1 MKRTLLLV
9 LLLLGGAAAGLYAA
23 GLLPWGK
30 PTDPEGPA
38 GRRPDGQRPAT
49 EDGPGLR
56 PSPAA
61 PAREVPTEEP
71 PPQRLLL
78 QRPLKTLIL
87 VERVTSW
94 PAFVASALREDPFHV
109 YRCYSADPVGPE
121 PSLNSAG
128 QEPLLEPPTAAWLG
142 QQDIDVIVLAGM
154 DPKHLEDAFWQTV
167 AERVRA
173 RSLGLFVMP
182 GFPPLKR
189 GQSVTPAVHPIFEQ
203 PSLAALLP
211 AAEPRRIEGSP
222 VPGTFTSPADAP
234 FVVTDAG
241 TEHPASRIVAFPEWS
256 RRIWQVGASG
266 PAPWGSL
273 FVYPIAALR
282 EGAVRLVDVQP
293 AKGAALPMYVLGP
306 DAAGRVLWFGASDF
320 GELTY
325 RDPRSV
331 QRWSA
336 LLHNAVV
343 FLAGRAP

>member
-30 PTDPEGPA
+30 PADPEGPGA
-38 GRRPDGQRPAT
+38 RRPDAPRPAT

-56 PSPAA
+56 PSPAG

-94 PAFVASALREDPFHV
+94 SAFIAGVLREEPLHV
-109 YRCYSADPVGPE
+109 FRTYSADPAGPE

-128 QEPLLEPPTAAWLG
+128 QEPLVEPPTAAWLA

-154 DPKHLEDAFWQTV
+154 HPARLEDAFWQAV

-173 RSLGLFVMP
+173 RSLGLLAIP
-182 GFPPLKR
+182 GWPPLKR
-189 GQSVTPAVHPIFEQ
+189 GESVTPAVHPFFEQ
-203 PSLAALLP
+203 ASLAGLLP
-211 AAEPRRIEGSP
+211 VAEPRRIEGTP
-222 VPGTFTSPADAP
+222 VPGTFQSPADAP
-234 FVVTDAG
+234 FLVTDAG

-256 RRIWQVGASG
+256 RRLWQVGASG
-266 PAPWGSL
+266 PAPWGSK
-273 FVYPIAALR
+273 FVYPIVKLR
-282 EGAVRLVDVQP
+282 EGAVTLVEVQP

-306 DAAGRVLWFGASDF
+306 DGAGRVLWFGASDF

-336 LLHNAVV
+336 LLHNTMV